1 VSGALQPERQIGLQ
15 GSFILIGIYLYINA
29 RLVAHPSS
37 QKVLILKS
45 SIQVCSVSGPFF
57 FASFLFG
64 QAKRNEE
71 NKREKNV
78 MKDLA

>member
-1 VSGALQPERQIGLQ
+1 V
-15 GSFILIGIYLYINA
+15 
-29 RLVAHPSS
+29 
-37 QKVLILKS
+37 
-45 SIQVCSVSGPFF
+45 PFF

-78 MKDLA
+78 IKD